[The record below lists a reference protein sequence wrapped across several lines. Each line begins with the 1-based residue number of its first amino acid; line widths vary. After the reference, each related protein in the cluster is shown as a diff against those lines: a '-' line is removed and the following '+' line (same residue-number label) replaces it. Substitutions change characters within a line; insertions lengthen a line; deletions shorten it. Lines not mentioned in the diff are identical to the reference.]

1 VPFRV
6 LLREY
11 RSHRMARFFV
21 WVVAYGG
28 ALWLVE
34 RLTGEVPGPLR
45 VVFWLAFLIGLGY
58 YVGRLVGFI
67 RGRLL
72 WHLRR
77 RLVVTYVFI
86 AVIPI
91 FLILL
96 LVAIGALII
105 NAQFAA
111 FLVALNVRERV
122 SQLQQL
128 SRGVAHDVY
137 LTREP
142 TPEVLLD
149 RLHTLFVAELGTHSA
164 KYPALEVTLRL
175 GEHAR
180 AFDLAGRPV
189 APPVAIPSWLASD
202 EFAAVVIDEG
212 RVVLR
217 SVAQGKTPHGQ
228 FALVL
233 SEPISSELLD
243 QIGEGIG
250 PVGVG
255 VLAPEARNAQGTP
268 GTSSLD
274 LDDQNRLARESTVMS
289 KNVPVPAPMFFGDYT
304 VFGALTLDPIIW
316 GGERE
321 ERLAEPVFLYV
332 TSRLMTLESKLLST
346 LGRFSRIYA
355 IAFVAVAAVFLVLEL
370 LAFLVGVRLT
380 KSITRTVDE
389 LYGATERVRAGDF
402 SHRINL
408 PARDQLTA
416 LGEAFDSMT
425 ASVERLLRES
435 QEKSRMQSE
444 LDIAREVQRQLFP
457 RTLPRVPG
465 LELFGFCNPAR
476 SVSGDYYDFIQID
489 SNRVGLVLGDISGKG
504 ISAALLMAAIQSSL
518 RAQFYDGMSR
528 QGLDLAVPL
537 STAEVVKRLNH
548 QLYESTSTEKYA
560 TFFYAVYDAATRTLT
575 YTNAGHLPPVLY
587 RRDRTERLCAGG
599 TVVGLFSPV
608 EYAQATVRLEP
619 GDTLLAFTDGLTEP
633 ENIFGEEFGEERLL
647 AATARGLSN
656 PLDKLAGEIY
666 AAVMEWTGSPEL
678 QDDMTL
684 IVARAAGGENQPL
697 AESSGNR

>member
-1 VPFRV
+1 
-6 LLREY
+6 
-11 RSHRMARFFV
+11 MARFFF
-21 WVVAYGG
+21 WVIAYGG
-28 ALWLVE
+28 ALWVVD
-34 RLTGEVPGPLR
+34 RLTGDVPGPLW
-45 VVFWLAFLIGLGY
+45 VVFWLAFLIGVGY

-142 TPEVLLD
+142 TEEALLE
-149 RLHTLFVAELGTHSA
+149 RLEKLFTAELGAHSA
-164 KYPALEVTLRL
+164 NYPALEVTLRL
-175 GEHAR
+175 GEHVR
-180 AFDLAGRPV
+180 AFDLAGEPMAQPV
-189 APPVAIPSWLASD
+189 GLPPWLVAD
-202 EFAAVVIDEG
+202 EFAAVVIDHG

-217 SVAQGKTPHGQ
+217 SVAQGKTPHGH
-228 FALVL
+228 FTLVL
-233 SEPISSELLD
+233 SEPVTSELLD

-255 VLAPEARNAQGTP
+255 VIAPESGQAQGAPASTP
-268 GTSSLD
+268 AG
-274 LDDQNRLARESTVMS
+274 LDDSNRLAQESAIMS
-289 KNVPVPAPMFFGDYT
+289 KNVPVPAPAFFGDYT
-304 VFGALTLDPIIW
+304 VFGALTLDPVVW

-321 ERLAEPVFLYV
+321 ERLAEPVLLYV
-332 TSRLMTLESKLLST
+332 TSRLMTLEAKLLST

-355 IAFVAVAAVFLVLEL
+355 MAFVAVAGIFLVLEI

-389 LYGATERVRAGDF
+389 VYGATERVRAGDF

-465 LELFGFCNPAR
+465 LELFGLCNPAR

-489 SNRVGLVLGDISGKG
+489 SNRVGLVLGDIAGKG

-518 RAQFYDGMSR
+518 RAQFYNGMSR
-528 QGLDLAVPL
+528 HGLDLAVPF

-560 TFFYAVYDAATRTLT
+560 TFFYAVYDGTTRTLT

-587 RRDRTERLCAGG
+587 RRERMERLSAGG

-608 EYAQATVRLEP
+608 EYAQAMVRLEP

-647 AATARGLSN
+647 AATARVLNS
-656 PLDKLAGEIY
+656 PLDKLAGEVY
-666 AAVMEWTGSPEL
+666 EAVMEWTGSPEL

-684 IVARAAGGENQPL
+684 IVARAADGENQPL
-697 AESSGNR
+697 AESPETR